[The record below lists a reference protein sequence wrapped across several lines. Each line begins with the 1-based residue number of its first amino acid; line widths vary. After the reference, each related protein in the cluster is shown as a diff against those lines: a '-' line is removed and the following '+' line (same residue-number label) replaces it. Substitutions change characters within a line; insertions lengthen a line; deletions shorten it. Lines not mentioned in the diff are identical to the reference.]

1 MIADEIK
8 NKILSHIEKHFSEEE
23 VSVASSKFLIEI
35 PDSPEKG
42 DLTCNI
48 ALILG
53 NITRNNPKEIGLE
66 IGNILNEL
74 NLVSSIEVAG
84 PGFINIFLNHSGTL
98 KIIKDIIDKNTIR
111 EEEDSKKIQV
121 EFVSANP
128 TGPLHVGHGRGAIY
142 GDVISRLLEKKG
154 HEVQKEYYVN
164 DAGRQIDILTA
175 SVFLRI
181 LNIEDNIFPKS
192 AYKGEYIKKIARDV
206 INWSWKD
213 ESPFHKYFNFA
224 SPLNVSELLEKLPE
238 DEEKKID
245 KIISYIKSK
254 HKKEWFFVRKSA
266 VDIVLSGIAG
276 SLSDFG
282 VRFDDYFYESQLLT
296 NDIKVDNY
304 EEQIESGSKLDT
316 AIKQLD
322 KNNLLD
328 SRDGNIWF
336 KSSDFG
342 DDKDRVLI
350 RADGR
355 QTYFASDVAYHK
367 DKLDRG
373 FDEIINIW
381 GSDHHGYIKRVE
393 ASLEGLGYDKNKLS
407 VKLVQFANLIKGGS
421 LVKMSTRSGE
431 FYSLDDLLSD
441 VGSDVARFYYLSKQT
456 DQHLDFDLDL
466 AVSSKKEN
474 MYYYIQ
480 YAHARICSLEK
491 KAGLEDFLAEN
502 ISEDHVGICSNL
514 IHEISKY
521 PNVLEKTCNNLSPH
535 LLIFYLKDLASTFHN
550 FYNDNRILD
559 KPKSEKLTILAVT
572 HAVKEVIADS
582 LNLLGLKALEEM

>member
-8 NKILSHIEKHFSEEE
+8 EKILNHIQEHFLEEE
-23 VSVASSKFLIEI
+23 VLAVSSKFQIEI
-35 PDSPEKG
+35 PDSPDKG

-53 NITRNNPKEIGLE
+53 NITKSNPREVGVK
-66 IGNILNEL
+66 IGNMLEDLDLIR
-74 NLVSSIEVAG
+74 SIEVAG
-84 PGFINIFLNHSGTL
+84 PGFINIFLNHSGIL
-98 KIIKDIIDKNTIR
+98 KIISDILDKKTISKA
-111 EEEDSKKIQV
+111 EKAKKIQV

-142 GDVISRLLEKKG
+142 GDVISKLLEKKG
-154 HEVQKEYYVN
+154 HQVQKEYYVN

-175 SVFLRI
+175 SVFLRA
-181 LNIEDNIFPKS
+181 LNIEESIFPES
-192 AYKGEYIKKIARDV
+192 AYKGKYIGEIAKDV
-206 INWSWKD
+206 KLQTTLGLD
-213 ESPFHKYFNFA
+213 EILTNLS
-224 SPLNVSELLEKLPE
+224 E

-245 KIISYIKSK
+245 EIISRLKTIS
-254 HKKEWFFVRKSA
+254 EEDWSSIRKVSL
-266 VDIVLSGIAG
+266 DQVLSSIEKDLKNFDVTFDNWFLES
-276 SLSDFG
+276 SLLGEDSMISS
-282 VRFDDYFYESQLLT
+282 VVQ
-296 NDIKVDNY
+296 
-304 EEQIESGSKLDT
+304 KLD
-316 AIKQLD
+316 Q
-322 KNNLLD
+322 NNLID
-328 SRDGNIWF
+328 ERDGNTWF

-373 FDEIINIW
+373 FDEIINVW

-393 ASLEGLGYDKNKLS
+393 ASLEGLGYDKNQLF
-407 VKLVQFANLIKGGS
+407 VKLVQFANLIKNGS
-421 LVKMSTRSGE
+421 PVKMSTRSGE
-431 FYSLDDLLSD
+431 FYSLKDLLND

-480 YAHARICSLEK
+480 YAHARISSLEK
-491 KAGLEDFLAEN
+491 KADLSDFN
-502 ISEDHVGICSNL
+502 IDDVREDHIKICSNL

-521 PNVLEKTCNNLSPH
+521 PNILEKTCNNLTPH
-535 LLIFYLKDLASTFHN
+535 LLIFYLKDLASVFHN
-550 FYNDNRILD
+550 FYNDNKILD
-559 KPKSEKLTILAVT
+559 KSESETKAILLIT
-572 HAVKEVIADS
+572 HTVKEIISDS
-582 LNLLGLKALEEM
+582 LELLGVKALDVM

>member
-1 MIADEIK
+1 MIVEEIK
-8 NKILSHIEKHFSEEE
+8 NKILDHIEKHYSEEE
-23 VSVASSKFLIEI
+23 VSAASSKFQIEI

-42 DLTCNI
+42 NLTCNI

-53 NITRNNPKEIGLE
+53 NITKNNPKQIGLE
-66 IGNILNEL
+66 VGNILKEL
-74 NLVSSIEVAG
+74 SLISSIEVAG
-84 PGFINIFLNHSGTL
+84 PGFINIFLSHSGFL
-98 KIIKDIIDKNTIR
+98 KIIKDILDKNTIS
-111 EEEDSKKIQV
+111 EEENSKKIQV

-142 GDVISRLLEKKG
+142 GDVISKLLEKKG

-175 SVFLRI
+175 SVYLRAT
-181 LNIEDNIFPKS
+181 NIEDNIFPESAYRGKYIKEIAKS
-192 AYKGEYIKKIARDV
+192 ANLQEAVNIDDLFK
-206 INWSWKD
+206 N
-213 ESPFHKYFNFA
+213 
-224 SPLNVSELLEKLPE
+224 LPE
-238 DEEKKID
+238 DEEEKID
-245 KIISYIKSK
+245 EIISHLKSSSEKDWLSIKKVSLEK
-254 HKKEWFFVRKSA
+254 
-266 VDIVLSGIAG
+266 VLSAIEKD
-276 SLSDFG
+276 LKDFG
-282 VRFDDYFYESQLLT
+282 VTFDNWFLESSLLGASSKIDVAVQQLNTKNL
-296 NDIKVDNY
+296 IDN
-304 EEQIESGSKLDT
+304 
-316 AIKQLD
+316 
-322 KNNLLD
+322 
-328 SRDGNIWF
+328 RDGNIWF

-421 LVKMSTRSGE
+421 PVKMSTRSGE
-431 FYSLDDLLSD
+431 FYSLEDLLGD

-491 KAGLEDFLAEN
+491 KAGLKYFLAEN
-502 ISEDHVGICSNL
+502 ISEDHVDVCSNL

-535 LLIFYLKDLASTFHN
+535 LLIFYLKDLASIFHN
-550 FYNDNRILD
+550 FYNDNKILD
-559 KPKSEKLTILAVT
+559 KPESEKLTILAVT
-572 HAVKEVIADS
+572 HTVKEIMVES
-582 LNLLGLKALEEM
+582 LNLLGVKALEEM

>member
-1 MIADEIK
+1 MIVEEIK
-8 NKILSHIEKHFSEEE
+8 NEILDHIEKHYSEEE
-23 VSVASSKFLIEI
+23 VSAASSKFQIEI

-42 DLTCNI
+42 NLTCNI

-53 NITRNNPKEIGLE
+53 NITKNNPKEIGLE
-66 IGNILNEL
+66 IGNILKEL
-74 NLVSSIEVAG
+74 SLISSIEVAG

-98 KIIKDIIDKNTIR
+98 KIIKDILDKNTIR
-111 EEEDSKKIQV
+111 EEEDSKRIQV

-142 GDVISRLLEKKG
+142 GDVISKLLEKKG

-175 SVFLRI
+175 SVYLRAI
-181 LNIEDNIFPKS
+181 NIEDNIFPESAYRGKYIKEIAKS
-192 AYKGEYIKKIARDV
+192 ANLQEAVNIDDLFK
-206 INWSWKD
+206 N
-213 ESPFHKYFNFA
+213 
-224 SPLNVSELLEKLPE
+224 LPE
-238 DEEKKID
+238 DEEEKID
-245 KIISYIKSK
+245 EIISYLRSSSEKDWLSIKKVSLEK
-254 HKKEWFFVRKSA
+254 
-266 VDIVLSGIAG
+266 VLSTIEKD
-276 SLSDFG
+276 LKDFG
-282 VRFDDYFYESQLLT
+282 VTFDNWFLESSLLGASSKIDAAVQQLNT
-296 NDIKVDNY
+296 
-304 EEQIESGSKLDT
+304 
-316 AIKQLD
+316 
-322 KNNLLD
+322 NNLID
-328 SRDGNIWF
+328 NRDGSIWF

-350 RADGR
+350 RANGR

-421 LVKMSTRSGE
+421 PVKMSTRSGE
-431 FYSLDDLLSD
+431 FYSLEDLLGD

-491 KAGLEDFLAEN
+491 KAGLKYFLAEN
-502 ISEDHVGICSNL
+502 ISEDHVDICSNL

-535 LLIFYLKDLASTFHN
+535 LLIFYLKDLASIFHN
-550 FYNDNRILD
+550 FYNDNKILD
-559 KPKSEKLTILAVT
+559 KPESEKLTILTVT
-572 HAVKEVIADS
+572 HTVKEIMVES
-582 LNLLGLKALEEM
+582 LNLLGVKALEEM

>member
-8 NKILSHIEKHFSEEE
+8 NKILSHIEEHFSEEE
-23 VSVASSKFLIEI
+23 VSIASSKFQIEI

-53 NITRNNPKEIGLE
+53 NITKSNPKEIGLE
-66 IGNILNEL
+66 IGNILKEL

-98 KIIKDIIDKNTIR
+98 KIIKDILNKNTIR
-111 EEEDSKKIQV
+111 EEADSKKFRSNLFQQIQLV
-121 EFVSANP
+121 LFMLVMEE
-128 TGPLHVGHGRGAIY
+128 GAIY
-142 GDVISRLLEKKG
+142 GDVISKLLEKKG

-175 SVFLRI
+175 SVYLRAI
-181 LNIEDNIFPKS
+181 EIEDNIFPES
-192 AYKGEYIKKIARDV
+192 AYRGEYIKEIAKNANLQEAVNIDDLF
-206 INWSWKD
+206 KG
-213 ESPFHKYFNFA
+213 
-224 SPLNVSELLEKLPE
+224 LPEE
-238 DEEKKID
+238 DEEKID
-245 KIISYIKSK
+245 KIIS
-254 HKKEWFFVRKSA
+254 HLKSA
-266 VDIVLSGIAG
+266 SEKDWKSIKKVSLESVLSTIEKD
-276 SLSDFG
+276 LEDFG
-282 VRFDDYFYESQLLT
+282 VTFDNWFLESSLLGADSKIDAAVQQLNT
-296 NDIKVDNY
+296 
-304 EEQIESGSKLDT
+304 
-316 AIKQLD
+316 
-322 KNNLLD
+322 NNLID
-328 SRDGNIWF
+328 NRDGNIWF

-421 LVKMSTRSGE
+421 PVKMSTRSGE
-431 FYSLDDLLSD
+431 FYSLEDLLSD

-491 KAGLEDFLAEN
+491 KAGLKDFLAED
-502 ISEDHVGICSNL
+502 ISEDHVDICSNL

-521 PNVLEKTCNNLSPH
+521 PNVLEKACNNLSPH
-535 LLIFYLKDLASTFHN
+535 LLIFYLKDLASIFHN
-550 FYNDNRILD
+550 FYNDNKILD
-559 KPKSEKLTILAVT
+559 KSESEKLTILAVT
-572 HAVKEVIADS
+572 HTIKEVIADS
-582 LNLLGLKALEEM
+582 LNLLGVKALEEM